1 MIWDVQ
7 VGERVKKYKSHT
19 GYVNSID
26 ISRQMP
32 QLICSG
38 GDDNNVK
45 VWDRRKKG
53 NLIRNILGRS

>member
-1 MIWDVQ
+1 MIWDIQ
-7 VGERVKKYKSHT
+7 VGERVKKYKGHT
-19 GYVNSID
+19 GYVNSVD
-26 ISRQMP
+26 VSRQMP

-53 NLIRNILGRS
+53 